1 MLNIYPNIS
10 RRKSALKDLVFGK
23 QLWLVRPGAPTR
35 GCALVDWLIDVHWLY
50 IGMVSWN
57 STSNSNK
64 VGFESRSLL
73 TGCTCRETL
82 SDLLGAAPLITQE
95 YPRAPVST
103 CLCKSVVRG
112 QKRGGT
118 GPFVLIIQKVIKIL
132 SGEDALFISFSIHL
146 YFLLSIYFFHFLCSL
161 LWGHLNDALSS
172 HTPNFS
178 NNWFAVGFASV
189 VSREWPIK
197 SWFRVD
203 WGKSHREFSLSVS
216 LSSRHFSWK
225 RWSGDRKVIFHR
237 TISA

>member
-23 QLWLVRPGAPTR
+23 QLWLVSPWAPSG
-35 GCALVDWLIDVHWLY
+35 GCALVDVHWLY
-50 IGMVSWN
+50 IDMVSWN
-57 STSNSNK
+57 LTSNSILANK

-118 GPFVLIIQKVIKIL
+118 GPFVLIIQKVIKML

-146 YFLLSIYFFHFLCSL
+146 YFLI
-161 LWGHLNDALSS
+161 
-172 HTPNFS
+172 
-178 NNWFAVGFASV
+178 
-189 VSREWPIK
+189 
-197 SWFRVD
+197 
-203 WGKSHREFSLSVS
+203 SLSVNLL
-216 LSSRHFSWK
+216 LS
-225 RWSGDRKVIFHR
+225 FHV
-237 TISA
+237 